1 MLSKPISALK
11 KARRINNLDILD
23 NSDILTVENLKTY
36 YGKIAA
42 LNGVSFKVGQGKIVT
57 LLGSNGAGKST
68 ALKTLSGIINA
79 AAGKVTFRGEDITN
93 KPAHEIAK
101 RGLIHIPEGRR
112 IFKDLTVAENLELG
126 AYTLKDPHERRRR
139 MNKVFERF
147 PILAARSKQHGG
159 TLSGGEQ
166 QMLAIGRGLM
176 LEPKLLL
183 MDEPSMGIAP
193 LIVKDI
199 TDIIKSLHADG
210 TTILLVEQNA
220 KMALGLADY
229 GYVLDTGSIVLEGKG
244 ADLRR
249 DEKVVKAYLG
259 E

>member
-1 MLSKPISALK
+1 MSDSG
-11 KARRINNLDILD
+11 RMQ
-23 NSDILTVENLKTY
+23 NSDALLRVENLVTY
-36 YGKIAA
+36 YGKVAA
-42 LNGVSFKVGQGKIVT
+42 LKGVSFEVKDGQIVT

-68 ALKTLSGIINA
+68 TLKTISGLINPT
-79 AAGKVTFRGEDITN
+79 AGKVFFRGEEITK
-93 KPAHEIAK
+93 KPPHEIVK
-101 RGLIHIPEGRR
+101 RGLIHLPEGRH
-112 IFKDLTVAENLELG
+112 IFKDLTVMENLELG
-126 AYTLKDPHERRRR
+126 SFTIADKNERKRRI
-139 MNKVFERF
+139 NAVFDRF
-147 PILAARSKQHGG
+147 PILAQRSKQLGG

-176 LEPKLLL
+176 AAPKLLL

-193 LIVKDI
+193 LIVRDI
-199 TDIIKSLHADG
+199 TNIIKNLHEEG

-244 ADLRR
+244 ADLNK

-259 E
+259 G

>member
-1 MLSKPISALK
+1 MSETLLK
-11 KARRINNLDILD
+11 
-23 NSDILTVENLKTY
+23 VENLETY
-36 YGKIAA
+36 YGKVQA
-42 LNGVSFKVGQGKIVT
+42 LGGVSFEVREGQIVT

-68 ALKTLSGIINA
+68 TLRTISGLIA
-79 AAGKVTFRGEDITN
+79 PSAGKVTFCGEDIT
-93 KPAHEIAK
+93 KMPAHEIVG
-101 RGLIHIPEGRR
+101 RGLVHLPEGRH
-112 IFKDLTVAENLELG
+112 IFKDLTVIENLELG
-126 AYTLKDPHERRRR
+126 SYTLKDKNERRRR
-139 MNKVFERF
+139 LGKVYERF
-147 PILAARSKQHGG
+147 PILAKRGKQIGG

-176 LEPKLLL
+176 SAPKLLL

-193 LIVKDI
+193 LIVRDI
-199 TDIIKSLHADG
+199 ANIIKNLHNDG

-244 ADLRR
+244 SDLRR

-259 E
+259 MQ

>member
-1 MLSKPISALK
+1 MNDGDTILK
-11 KARRINNLDILD
+11 
-23 NSDILTVENLKTY
+23 VENIETY

-42 LNGVSFKVGQGKIVT
+42 LNGISFEVKHGKIVT

-68 ALKTLSGIINA
+68 TLKTISGIVNPF
-79 AAGKVTFRGEDITN
+79 AGKVTFCGEDITN
-93 KPAHEIAK
+93 KPAHTIVK
-101 RGLIHIPEGRR
+101 QGLVHVPEGRH
-112 IFKDLTVAENLELG
+112 IFKDLTVMENLELG
-126 AYTLKDPHERRRR
+126 AYTLKDAQKRKRL
-139 MNKVFERF
+139 MDSVFERF
-147 PILAARSKQHGG
+147 PILAKRSKQLGG

-193 LIVKDI
+193 LIVRDI
-199 TDIIKSLHADG
+199 TNIVKSLHEEG
-210 TTILLVEQNA
+210 VTILLVEQNA

-229 GYVLDTGSIVLEGKG
+229 GYVLDTGNIVLEGKG
-244 ADLRR
+244 ADLRS

-259 E
+259 G

>member
-1 MLSKPISALK
+1 MLL
-11 KARRINNLDILD
+11 R
-23 NSDILTVENLKTY
+23 VEGLETY

-42 LNGVSFKVGQGKIVT
+42 LKGISFEVKEGQIVT

-68 ALKTLSGIINA
+68 TLKTVSGLISA
-79 AAGKVTFRGEDITN
+79 SSGKVFFCGEDIT
-93 KPAHEIAK
+93 KMSAHEIVR
-101 RGLIHIPEGRR
+101 RGLVHLPEGRR
-112 IFKDLTVAENLELG
+112 IFKDLTVMENLELG
-126 AYTLKDPHERRRR
+126 SYSLKDHNERRRR
-139 MNKVFERF
+139 MQRVFDRF
-147 PILAARSKQHGG
+147 PILAKRSKQAGG

-176 LEPKLLL
+176 AAPKLLL

-193 LIVKDI
+193 LIVRDI
-199 TDIIKSLHADG
+199 TNIIKGLHEDG

-229 GYVLDTGSIVLEGKG
+229 GYVLDTGSIVLEGRG
-244 ADLRR
+244 EDLRI

-259 E
+259 G

>member
-1 MLSKPISALK
+1 MNIN
-11 KARRINNLDILD
+11 INNNTGD
-23 NSDILTVENLKTY
+23 SDILLKVENLETY

-42 LNGVSFKVGQGKIVT
+42 LNGISFEVKKGQIVT

-68 ALKTLSGIINA
+68 TLKTLSGIISPS
-79 AAGKVTFRGEDITN
+79 AGKVIFCGEDITN
-93 KPAHEIAK
+93 KPAHEIVK
-101 RGLIHIPEGRR
+101 RGLVQLPEGRR
-112 IFKDLTVAENLELG
+112 IFKDLTVIENLELG
-126 AYTLKDPHERRRR
+126 AYTLKDKNMRKRLL
-139 MNKVFERF
+139 NKVFERF
-147 PILAARSKQHGG
+147 PILAQRSKQQGG

-193 LIVKDI
+193 LIVRDI
-199 TDIIKSLHADG
+199 TNIVKSLHDDG

-229 GYVLDTGSIVLEGKG
+229 GYVLETGNIVLEGKS
-244 ADLRR
+244 ADLRSN
-249 DEKVVKAYLG
+249 EKVVKAYLG
-259 E
+259 G

>member
-1 MLSKPISALK
+1 MNTGETLLK
-11 KARRINNLDILD
+11 
-23 NSDILTVENLKTY
+23 VENLTTH

-42 LNGVSFKVGQGKIVT
+42 LRGIGFEVNCGQVVT

-68 ALKTLSGIINA
+68 ALKTISGLIA
-79 AAGKVTFRGEDITN
+79 PSSGKVYFCGEDITN
-93 KPAHEIAK
+93 KPAHEIVK
-101 RGLIHIPEGRR
+101 RGLVHLPEGRR
-112 IFKDLTVAENLELG
+112 IFKDLSVLENLELG
-126 AYTLKDPHERRRR
+126 AYTLKDNNERKKRIQ
-139 MNKVFERF
+139 NVFFRF
-147 PILAARSKQHGG
+147 PILEKRKKQPGG

-193 LIVKDI
+193 LIVRDI
-199 TDIIKSLHADG
+199 TEIVKKLHEDG

-229 GYVLDTGSIVLEGKG
+229 GYVLDTGSIALEGKG
-244 ADLRR
+244 ADLKS

-259 E
+259 G

>member
-1 MLSKPISALK
+1 MIDTLLK
-11 KARRINNLDILD
+11 
-23 NSDILTVENLKTY
+23 VENLETY

-42 LNGVSFKVGQGKIVT
+42 LRDVSFEVREGQIVT

-68 ALKTLSGIINA
+68 TLRTISGLIA
-79 AAGKVTFRGEDITN
+79 PSAGKVTFCGEDIT
-93 KPAHEIAK
+93 KMSAHQIVQ
-101 RGLIHIPEGRR
+101 RGLVHLPEGRH
-112 IFKDLTVAENLELG
+112 IFKDLTVMENLELG
-126 AYTLKDPHERRRR
+126 AYTLKDRRERNRRVQ
-139 MNKVFERF
+139 KVFDRF
-147 PILAARSKQHGG
+147 PALSTRGSQLGG

-176 LEPKLLL
+176 SAPKLLL

-193 LIVKDI
+193 LIIRDI
-199 TDIIKSLHADG
+199 TNIIKSLHDDG

-244 ADLRR
+244 ADLRK

-259 E
+259 M